1 MKNAFNAMNLSGIGE
16 YVPKEQETDFYGR
29 VAARAQ
35 ENAMLQYLKENDP
48 NYATNSQIGQFRND

>member
-1 MKNAFNAMNLSGIGE
+1 MNLSGIGE

-48 NYATNSQIGQFRND
+48 NYAANSQIGQFRND